1 MLFKKENRKKVIL
14 IYKILSVLIV
24 ISMVAFLI
32 IPYLDLR

>member
-1 MLFKKENRKKVIL
+1 MLFKRENRKKVML
-14 IYKILSVLIV
+14 IYKILSILIV